1 LGEAINSVSNV
12 VSGTVDNV
20 TNKISA
26 VSDALLGENQ
36 LELFDNP
43 QMNALFNKLSADKK
57 ASIIKMDEA
66 QRQSVMSQIMAAAQA
81 QQIQQSG
88 GGLTSYFNSL
98 PVQNQIA
105 ALQNTYKNISNEFKQ
120 LSGVVNAPQITIVKP
135 HSAAEAL
142 YGGSLKLLAP
152 EDDKKTDVK
161 DNDNSSSSSDS
172 SSSGSSSSD
181 ISSQSGS
188 GGIKIVKV

>member
-1 LGEAINSVSNV
+1 MYNDLI
-12 VSGTVDNV
+12 DNV
-20 TNKISA
+20 TNKISD
-26 VSDALLGENQ
+26 VSNALLGENQ

-57 ASIIKMDEA
+57 AAIIKMDET
-66 QRQSVMSQIMAAAQA
+66 QRQAVMSQIMAASNA

-88 GGLTSYFNSL
+88 GGLTSYFNNL

-105 ALQNTYKNISNEFKQ
+105 ALQSTYKNIANEFKQ

-135 HSAAEAL
+135 HSAAEVL

-152 EDDKKTDVK
+152 EEEKKDDKKEDSS
-161 DNDNSSSSSDS
+161 NSSSNTSSSTTS
-172 SSSGSSSSD
+172 SSSASNQD
-181 ISSQSGS
+181 ISSGT
-188 GGIKIVKV
+188 IKIIKT